1 MKSAFIFVSFLSI
14 TLANDLFIGEWK
26 EDPYKRQ
33 NTNNFLYARGE
44 LFSRKKNFVI
54 CSIRCN
60 YTKCIIIII
69 FSGLNFFFRTVA
81 ANDMSWFATM
91 KASKD
96 VNGSFIETGKR
107 K

>member
-1 MKSAFIFVSFLSI
+1 MKSALIFVTFFSI

-60 YTKCIIIII
+60 YTKYIIIII